1 MIVKILNKSSKE
13 FNGVSYNDKK
23 IDNGKGELLSMKNF
37 PPYINSSSG
46 TQDVKNYFK
55 ALSNNNKRIQNPQFH
70 CTISAQGRT
79 YSKDQLSDIADKF
92 MDKMGYG
99 KQPFIVVFH
108 NDTAN
113 NHVHIVSS
121 RVNKETG
128 KRIDRDFEKYQS
140 QTALQETL
148 KELYGTDVHQKLD
161 KLLDYNYSN
170 LSQLQKLLENSGY
183 GCYEKENRL
192 KITQNGVFLKDI
204 DIGTINFSEKIF
216 DDNRKKQIFA
226 LFKKYKEVYS
236 NRTFKVSDEKQK
248 YTSYQSELQ
257 FQIKKKFGID
267 VVFSLKDDKI
277 PIGYTIIDHH
287 TNTIYK
293 GSEVMKME
301 DLFKLTS
308 EAIDKK
314 LFDILTNSNVTT
326 ETKEAFKK
334 HLEDEYKCNVHDC
347 MIFLKPT
354 SKTSYKIW
362 QESRDVTKD
371 YIRNF
376 GNAEHSGDKIAIIS
390 FANALYVINKN
401 ENVIFNLKELV
412 GDYYLNLYLS
422 QNLHPQNSGK
432 HPVVSGVQVPVS
444 SSPEALLKLSSVFD
458 IPGTASPTNE
468 EHENNRRK
476 KKKKR

>member
-13 FNGVSYNDKK
+13 FNAVSYNDKK

-37 PPYINSSSG
+37 PTHINSSSG
-46 TQDVKNYFK
+46 TQDVKNYLK

-70 CTISAQGRT
+70 CAISAQGRT
-79 YSKDQLSDIADKF
+79 YSKEQLSDIAEKF
-92 MDKMGYG
+92 MHKMGYG
-99 KQPFIVVFH
+99 KQPYIVVFH

-121 RVNKETG
+121 RVNKENG

-148 KELYGTDVHQKLD
+148 KELYGTDIHKKLD
-161 KLLDYNYSN
+161 KLLEYNYSN
-170 LSQLQKLLENSGY
+170 LDQLQKLLENSGY
-183 GCYEKENRL
+183 SCYEKESQL
-192 KITQNGVFLKDI
+192 KITQNGVFLKDV
-204 DIGTINFSEKIF
+204 DIGKINFSEKIF

-236 NRTFKVSDEKQK
+236 SQTFKVLDEKQK
-248 YTSYQSELQ
+248 YTPYQSELQ
-257 FQIKKKFGID
+257 FQLKKKFGID
-267 VVFSLKDDKI
+267 VVFSIKDDTQ
-277 PIGYTIIDHH
+277 PFGYTIIDHH

-293 GSEVMKME
+293 GSEVMKIQ
-301 DLFKLTS
+301 DLFNFTS

-314 LFDILTNSNVTT
+314 IFDILTNSNVTT

-334 HLEDEYKCNVHDC
+334 HLEDEYKCNVQDF
-347 MIFLKPT
+347 MMFLKPT
-354 SKTSYKIW
+354 SKTSYQIW

-371 YIRNF
+371 YIRNL
-376 GNAEHSGDKIAIIS
+376 GNAGHSDDKIAVIN
-390 FANALYVINKN
+390 FATTLYVINKN

-412 GDYYLNLYLS
+412 GDHYLNLYLS
-422 QNLHPQNSGK
+422 QSLNPQNFVK
-432 HPVVSGVQVPVS
+432 NPVVSGVQVPVS
-444 SSPEALLKLSSVFD
+444 SNPEALLKLSSVFD
-458 IPGTASPTNE
+458 IPGTASPTSE
-468 EHENNRRK
+468 EQENNRRK

>member
-1 MIVKILNKSSKE
+1 
-13 FNGVSYNDKK
+13 
-23 IDNGKGELLSMKNF
+23 
-37 PPYINSSSG
+37 
-46 TQDVKNYFK
+46 
-55 ALSNNNKRIQNPQFH
+55 
-70 CTISAQGRT
+70 
-79 YSKDQLSDIADKF
+79 
-92 MDKMGYG
+92 MGYG
-99 KQPFIVVFH
+99 KQPYIVVFH

-121 RVNKETG
+121 RVNKENG

-148 KELYGTDVHQKLD
+148 KELYGTDIHKKLD

-170 LSQLQKLLENSGY
+170 LDQLQKLLENSGY
-183 GCYEKENRL
+183 GCYEKENQL
-192 KITQNGVFLKDI
+192 KITRNGVFLKDV
-204 DIGTINFSEKIF
+204 DIGKINFSEKIF

-236 NRTFKVSDEKQK
+236 NQTFKVSDEKQK
-248 YTSYQSELQ
+248 CTSFQSELQ
-257 FQIKKKFGID
+257 FQLKKKFGIE
-267 VVFSLKDDKI
+267 VVFSIKDDTQ
-277 PIGYTIIDHH
+277 PFGYTIIDHH

-293 GSEVMKME
+293 GSEVMKIQ
-301 DLFKLTS
+301 DLFNFTS

-314 LFDILTNSNVTT
+314 IFDILTNSNVTT

-334 HLEDEYKCNVHDC
+334 HLEDEYKCEVQDF
-347 MIFLKPT
+347 MMFLKPT

-376 GNAEHSGDKIAIIS
+376 GNAGNSDDKIAVIN
-390 FANALYVINKN
+390 FANTLYVINKN

-412 GDYYLNLYLS
+412 GDHYLNLYLS
-422 QNLHPQNSGK
+422 QSLNPQNFAK
-432 HPVVSGVQVPVS
+432 NPVVSGVQIPVS

-468 EHENNRRK
+468 EHANNRRK

>member
-13 FNGVSYNDKK
+13 FNAVYYNDKK

-37 PPYINSSSG
+37 PTHINSSSG

-79 YSKDQLSDIADKF
+79 HSKEQLSDIAEKF
-92 MDKMGYG
+92 MHKMGYG
-99 KQPFIVVFH
+99 KQPYIVVFH

-121 RVNKETG
+121 RVNKENG

-148 KELYGTDVHQKLD
+148 KELYGTDIHKKLD
-161 KLLDYNYSN
+161 KLLEYNYSN
-170 LSQLQKLLENSGY
+170 LDQLQKLLENSGY
-183 GCYEKENRL
+183 SCYEKESQL
-192 KITQNGVFLKDI
+192 KITQNGVFLKDV
-204 DIGTINFSEKIF
+204 DIGKINFSEKIF

-236 NRTFKVSDEKQK
+236 SQTFKVLDEKQK
-248 YTSYQSELQ
+248 YTPYQSELQ
-257 FQIKKKFGID
+257 FQLKKKFGID
-267 VVFSLKDDKI
+267 VVFSIKDDTQ
-277 PIGYTIIDHH
+277 PFGYTIIDHH

-293 GSEVMKME
+293 GSEVMKIQ
-301 DLFKLTS
+301 DLFNFTS

-314 LFDILTNSNVTT
+314 IFDILTNSNVTT

-334 HLEDEYKCNVHDC
+334 HLEDEYKCNVQDF
-347 MIFLKPT
+347 MMFLKPT
-354 SKTSYKIW
+354 SKTSYQIW

-371 YIRNF
+371 YIRNL
-376 GNAEHSGDKIAIIS
+376 GNAGHSDDKIAVIN
-390 FANALYVINKN
+390 FATTLYVINKN

-412 GDYYLNLYLS
+412 GDHYLNLYLS
-422 QNLHPQNSGK
+422 QSLNPQNFVK
-432 HPVVSGVQVPVS
+432 NPVVSGVQVPVS
-444 SSPEALLKLSSVFD
+444 SNPEALLKLSSVFD
-458 IPGTASPTNE
+458 IPGTASPTSE